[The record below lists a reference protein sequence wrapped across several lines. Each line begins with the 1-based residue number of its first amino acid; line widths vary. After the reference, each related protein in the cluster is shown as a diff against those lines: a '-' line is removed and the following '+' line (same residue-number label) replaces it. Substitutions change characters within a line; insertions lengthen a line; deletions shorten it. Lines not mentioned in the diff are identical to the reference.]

1 MNNTHIKALV
11 GGLAAAA
18 TLLAFSP
25 FGVANAAETP
35 ITIDPMD
42 PASRVAT
49 LTIEGKGSAI
59 KGHSFT
65 ALRLGVYMSA
75 SKNGD
80 NELTSVSTSSKNAD
94 STGPA
99 DEHILP
105 AMKDAYLAASGASA
119 LPTGYEDNVIG
130 AVSKNWLGY
139 VSAINTSNEDTTSN
153 SRAKAYDGKLRQFVT
168 NLSGNANVKKRMADT
183 TRDDVSTVVGPTSGA
198 DTDDMTA
205 QFTGLK
211 GGIYLVVDTTASLSG
226 SSPASIPMLVGTQVT
241 SKDGQSIYDTF
252 ANDAANK
259 LGVIKMKS
267 ATPTVEK
274 RLIKPSNGAAGI
286 GDELTYQII
295 ASIPLTTGFSHY
307 KYVLTDQPSAGLTY
321 EPDETTVEISNSEI
335 FDTAGSQA
343 VDVPAPTGYEVTPA
357 VGSTPTSGQAIT
369 FNLSKVIRLISQGDG
384 TSAHPQYFG
393 SHFIKITYKMRVDD
407 QAVAG
412 NVHNGVKLAYSN
424 DTQKQ
429 PDNDNGDDNTAPNPP
444 ASEGV
449 IDHTNDPN
457 DPNQPKVYF
466 YNFGIVDQARN
477 NHSTKLDDATFQI
490 KDSDGKIIKF
500 YPVKDENGKVIKG
513 SYKKA
518 ADQRDSN
525 TEAITSLRRASAPND
540 AVNGSL
546 TDGQLR
552 FDGLAAGVYT
562 VEETDP
568 PTGYSEISKSTF
580 TVTIDTD
587 APYSAAAP
595 HYKNGGDVFDLV
607 EANETGWTHAQNPTH
622 FIEVNEVNSISQLPM
637 TGGAG
642 AILIGL
648 VVVVL
653 LAGAGSIYI
662 YTRRSE
668 KTLDN
673 ES

>member
-1 MNNTHIKALV
+1 MKNTHLKALV

-25 FGVANAAETP
+25 FGVANAADTP
-35 ITIDPMD
+35 ITIDPTAS
-42 PASRVAT
+42 ASRIAT
-49 LTIEGKGSAI
+49 LTITGKGSAV
-59 KGHSFT
+59 KGHTFS
-65 ALRLGVYMSA
+65 ALRMGVYVSA

-80 NELTSVSTSSKNAD
+80 NELTSVSTSSRTAD
-94 STGPA
+94 DGAPA
-99 DEHILP
+99 NETMLP
-105 AMKDAYLAASGASA
+105 AMKDAYLAVSGASA
-119 LPTGYEDNVIG
+119 MPSGYEDNVVG
-130 AVSKNWLGY
+130 AISKYWLGY
-139 VSAINTSNEDTTSN
+139 ASTTNSSNEDETSN
-153 SRAKAYDGKLRQFVT
+153 SRAKAYDGRLRQFVT
-168 NLSGNANVKKRMADT
+168 KFSDNANVKARMADT
-183 TRDDVSTVVGPTSGA
+183 TRDDVATIAAPTTGDDDA
-198 DTDDMTA
+198 DMTV

-211 GGIYLVVDTTASLSG
+211 GGIYLVVDTTSSLSG
-226 SSPASIPMLVGTQVT
+226 SSPASIPMLVGTEVV
-241 SKDGQSIYDTF
+241 SSDGLNTYDSF
-252 ANDAANK
+252 ADSAAVK
-259 LGVIKMKS
+259 LGQIKMKS

-274 RLIKPSNGAAGI
+274 RLIKPADGAAGI

-295 ASIPLTTGFSHY
+295 ASIPLTTGFTHY
-307 KYVLTDQPSAGLTY
+307 KYVITDQPSEGLTY
-321 EPDETTVEISNSEI
+321 EPSNTSVEISNSEL
-335 FDTAGSQA
+335 FDTASSLA

-357 VGSTPTSGQAIT
+357 VDSTPTSGQKIT
-369 FNLSKVIRLISQGDG
+369 FNLSPVIRLISQGDG
-384 TSAHPQYFG
+384 TAAHPQYFG

-407 QAVAG
+407 KAVSG

-449 IDHTNDPN
+449 IDHTTDPN
-457 DPNQPKVYF
+457 DPSQPKVYF
-466 YNFGIVDQARN
+466 YSFGIEDQARN
-477 NHSTKLDDATFQI
+477 NPSTKLDDATFQI
-490 KDSDGKIIKF
+490 KDSDGQVIKF
-500 YPVKDENGKVIKG
+500 YPVKDSNGKVIKG

-518 ADQRDSN
+518 ADQSADN
-525 TEAITSLRRASAPND
+525 TTAITSLKRSSAPND
-540 AVNGSL
+540 AVNGTL

-580 TVTIDTD
+580 TVTIDTNS
-587 APYSAAAP
+587 PHSAAEP
-595 HYKNGGDVFDLV
+595 HFKNSGDVFDLV
-607 EANETGWTHAQNPTH
+607 EANETGWDVTANATH
-622 FIEVNEVNSISQLPM
+622 FIVVNEVNSISQLPM

-642 AILIGL
+642 AILVGL

-668 KTLDN
+668 KALDN
-673 ES
+673 EG